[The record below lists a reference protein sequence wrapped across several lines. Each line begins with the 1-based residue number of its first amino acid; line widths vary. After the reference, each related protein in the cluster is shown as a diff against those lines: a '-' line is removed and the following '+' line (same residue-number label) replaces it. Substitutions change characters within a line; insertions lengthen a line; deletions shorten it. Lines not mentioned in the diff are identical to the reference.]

1 MMSAAKRGCQR
12 SKRAC
17 WTETVFSAGAKPY
30 IAAMTDTLTL
40 LGIETSCD
48 ETAAAVLRRAPDGA
62 VTLLSDVVLS
72 QIDEHSPYGGVVPEI
87 AARAHADVADT
98 VVSEALAKS
107 GLELRD
113 LDAIAATSG
122 PGLIGGVMV
131 GMMTGKA
138 LAMAADKPFIPI
150 NHLEGHAL
158 SPRLA
163 EPCAFPYLLL
173 LVSGGHCQFIAVRG
187 LGDYQRLGSTI
198 DDAAGEAF
206 DKLAKTLGIGFPGGP
221 AVERLAKDGDPD
233 RFDLPRPLLNR
244 PGLDMSFAGL
254 KTAAARVVEQAPLD
268 AQGKADLCASFQ
280 AAVAECL
287 SEKARRALVEFQDTH
302 RGDCR
307 LVVAGGVAANQ
318 TIRASLEA
326 VADAAGAVLIAP
338 PLRHCTDNAAMIAL
352 AGAERLAA
360 GLVSDNGLS
369 VSARPRWPL
378 DETSARDNPVFG
390 GGKRGAKA

>member
-1 MMSAAKRGCQR
+1 M
-12 SKRAC
+12 
-17 WTETVFSAGAKPY
+17 
-30 IAAMTDTLTL
+30 TL

-48 ETAAAVLRRAPDGA
+48 ETAAAIVRRTADGQ
-62 VTLLSDVVLS
+62 VEILSEIVLS
-72 QIDEHSPYGGVVPEI
+72 QIEQHAPFGGVVPEI
-87 AARAHADVADT
+87 AARAHADVTDT
-98 VVSEALAKS
+98 IVAAALQES
-107 GLELRD
+107 GVELSD

-138 LAMAADKPFIPI
+138 LAMAAGKPFIPI

-163 EPCAFPYLLL
+163 QACAFPYLLL

-187 LGDYQRLGSTI
+187 LGDYQRLGTTI

-221 AVERLAKDGDPD
+221 AVERLAQSGDPT
-233 RFDLPRPLLNR
+233 RYALPRPLLNR

-254 KTAAARVVEQAPLD
+254 KTAAARVVEAETLE
-268 AQGKADLCASFQ
+268 AQDQADLCASFQ
-280 AAVAECL
+280 AAIADCLAE
-287 SEKARRALVEFQDTH
+287 KTRRALQKFAQATETDI
-302 RGDCR
+302 R

-318 TIRASLEA
+318 TIRHALDE
-326 VADAAGAVLIAP
+326 VAKEIGAILIAP

-352 AGAERLAA
+352 AGAERFAA
-360 GLVSDNGLS
+360 GLIPENGQAF
-369 VSARPRWPL
+369 SARPRWPL
-378 DETSARDNPVFG
+378 DEASAKSDPVFG

>member
-1 MMSAAKRGCQR
+1 M
-12 SKRAC
+12 
-17 WTETVFSAGAKPY
+17 TEPV
-30 IAAMTDTLTL
+30 TL

-48 ETAAAVLRRAPDGA
+48 ETAAAILRRERDGA
-62 VTLLSDVVLS
+62 VTILSETVLS
-72 QIDEHSPYGGVVPEI
+72 QIDDHAPYGGVVPEI
-87 AARAHADVADT
+87 AARAHAEATDAIVAKVLRD
-98 VVSEALAKS
+98 S
-107 GLELRD
+107 GLSLSD

-138 LAMAADKPFIPI
+138 LALASGKPFIPV

-163 EPCAFPYLLL
+163 SDCPFPYLLL
-173 LVSGGHCQFIAVRG
+173 LVSGGHCQFISVNG

-221 AVERLAKDGDPD
+221 AVERLALQGNAA

-254 KTAAARVVEQAPLD
+254 KTAAARIVESKDLD
-268 AQGKADLCASFQ
+268 DQGKADLCASFQ
-280 AAVAECL
+280 AAIADCLAE
-287 SEKARRALVEFQDTH
+287 KTRRALDGFGADNE
-302 RGDCR
+302 GDEIR
-307 LVVAGGVAANQ
+307 VVVAGGVAANQ
-318 TIRASLEA
+318 KIREA
-326 VADAAGAVLIAP
+326 LYQVARSAGAELIAP

-360 GLVSDNGLS
+360 GHVPSDGQDF
-369 VSARPRWPL
+369 SARPRWPL
-378 DETSARDNPVFG
+378 DEASALANPTYG

>member
-1 MMSAAKRGCQR
+1 
-12 SKRAC
+12 
-17 WTETVFSAGAKPY
+17 
-30 IAAMTDTLTL
+30 MTKTLTV

-48 ETAAAVLRRAPDGA
+48 ETAAAVLRRNENGKIEI
-62 VTLLSDVVLS
+62 LSETVLS
-72 QIDEHSPYGGVVPEI
+72 QIEAHAPYGGVVPEI
-87 AARAHADVADT
+87 AARAHADIADEI
-98 VVSEALAKS
+98 VRQALSQS
-107 GLELRD
+107 GCDLHD

-138 LAMAADKPFIPI
+138 LALAARKPFIPI

-163 EPCAFPYLLL
+163 DDCPFPYLLL
-173 LVSGGHCQFIAVRG
+173 LVSGGHCQFIAVKD

-221 AVERLAKDGDPD
+221 AVERLAQNGDPA

-254 KTAAARVVEQAPLD
+254 KTAAARVVAGEHLD
-268 AQGKADLCASFQ
+268 AQARADLCASFQ
-280 AAVAECL
+280 RAIAECL
-287 SEKARRALVEFQDTH
+287 AEKARRALDVFQPISTNQV
-302 RGDCR
+302 R

-318 TIRASLEA
+318 TIRNALDEVA
-326 VADAAGAVLIAP
+326 NAADARLIAP

-360 GLVSDNGLS
+360 GLAPSDGQTFA
-369 VSARPRWPL
+369 ARPRWPL
-378 DETSARDNPVFG
+378 DEATALAAPAYG

>member
-1 MMSAAKRGCQR
+1 MTK
-12 SKRAC
+12 
-17 WTETVFSAGAKPY
+17 TV
-30 IAAMTDTLTL
+30 TV

-48 ETAAAVLRRAPDGA
+48 ETAAAVLRRHADGT
-62 VTLLSDVVLS
+62 VEILSDIIRA
-72 QIDEHSPYGGVVPEI
+72 QITEHAPYGGVVPEI
-87 AARAHADVADT
+87 AARAHAEIADEVVAAAIR
-98 VVSEALAKS
+98 ES
-107 GLELRD
+107 GLSLSELD
-113 LDAIAATSG
+113 GIAATSG

-138 LAMAADKPFIPI
+138 LALASGKPFIPV

-163 EPCAFPYLLL
+163 EVCPFPYLLL

-187 LGDYQRLGSTI
+187 LGDYQRLGTTI

-221 AVERLAKDGDPD
+221 AVEKLAAEGDET

-254 KTAAARVVEQAPLD
+254 KSAAARIVETEALD
-268 AQGKADLCASFQ
+268 SQGQADLCASYQ
-280 AAVAECL
+280 GAIADCL
-287 SEKARRALVEFQDTH
+287 AEKAARALEQFKGETSGEV
-302 RGDCR
+302 R
-307 LVVAGGVAANQ
+307 LVVAGGVAANKA
-318 TIRASLEA
+318 IRSALDQVAS
-326 VADAAGAVLIAP
+326 DRGARLIAP

-360 GLVSDNGLS
+360 GLVSGDTLS
-369 VSARPRWPL
+369 FAARPRWPL
-378 DETSARDNPVFG
+378 DEASALADPAYG
-390 GGKRGAKA
+390 GGKKGPKA

>member
-1 MMSAAKRGCQR
+1 MTG
-12 SKRAC
+12 
-17 WTETVFSAGAKPY
+17 TV
-30 IAAMTDTLTL
+30 TL

-48 ETAAAVLRRAPDGA
+48 ETAAAILRRNGGGE
-62 VTLLSDVVLS
+62 VWILSEMVLS
-72 QIDEHSPYGGVVPEI
+72 QIDDHAPYGGVVPEI
-87 AARAHADVADT
+87 AARAHAEATDAIVAQ
-98 VVSEALAKS
+98 VLRES
-107 GLELRD
+107 GVELSD

-138 LAMAADKPFIPI
+138 LALATDKPFIPI

-163 EPCAFPYLLL
+163 SDCPFPYLLL
-173 LVSGGHCQFIAVRG
+173 LVSGGHCQFISVNG

-221 AVERLAKDGDPD
+221 AVERLAKQGDAS
-233 RFDLPRPLLNR
+233 RFDLPRPLLSR

-254 KTAAARVVEQAPLD
+254 KTAAARIVEAEDLD
-268 AQGKADLCASFQ
+268 TQGKADLCASYQ
-280 AAVAECL
+280 AAISDCL
-287 SEKARRALVEFQDTH
+287 SEKTRRALDVFK
-302 RGDCR
+302 RGRDGDFR
-307 LVVAGGVAANQ
+307 LVVAGGVAANLH
-318 TIRASLEA
+318 IRNALED
-326 VADAAGAVLIAP
+326 VARSAGAKLVAP

-352 AGAERLAA
+352 AGAERLVA
-360 GLVSDNGLS
+360 GLMPNDPQAF
-369 VSARPRWPL
+369 SARPRWPL
-378 DETSARDNPVFG
+378 DEAAALANPTYG

>member
-1 MMSAAKRGCQR
+1 MSHPIC
-12 SKRAC
+12 
-17 WTETVFSAGAKPY
+17 V
-30 IAAMTDTLTL
+30 

-48 ETAAAVLRRAPDGA
+48 ETAAAVLRREPDGE
-62 VTLLSDVVLS
+62 VVILSEIVHS
-72 QIDEHSPYGGVVPEI
+72 QIEEHAPYGGVVPEI
-87 AARAHADVADT
+87 AARAHADIADKVVAKAL
-98 VVSEALAKS
+98 SES
-107 GLELRD
+107 GLPLVD

-138 LAMAADKPFIPI
+138 MALAADKPFIPI

-163 EPCAFPYLLL
+163 DPCPFPYLLL
-173 LVSGGHCQFIAVRG
+173 LVSGGHCQFISVTA
-187 LGDYQRLGSTI
+187 LGAYERLGSTI

-221 AVERLAKDGDPD
+221 AVERLAAQGDHA
-233 RFDLPRPLLNR
+233 RFALPRPLLNR

-254 KTAAARVVEQAPLD
+254 KTAAARVVEAENLD
-268 AQGKADLCASFQ
+268 AQGQADLCASFQ
-280 AAVAECL
+280 LAIADCLAE
-287 SEKARRALVEFQDTH
+287 KTRRALDAFKARQSGET
-302 RGDCR
+302 R

-318 TIRASLEA
+318 TIRKALDE
-326 VADAAGAVLIAP
+326 VAQTAGARLIAP

-360 GLVSDNGLS
+360 GLVQEDGLAFA
-369 VSARPRWPL
+369 ARPRWPL
-378 DETSARDNPVFG
+378 DEARAKADPAYG